1 MSESKKEAKPDG
13 KKKSDVV
20 KLAKGKVEDLV
31 LLAKV
36 AEKADRYEDMCELLS
51 EVVKKKKG
59 KLDAEERNILSV
71 AYKNVVGTKRASWR
85 TLNQQDTTDDNKT
98 YVEKFKSTVEN
109 ELTDKCDEILK
120 LLDDHLVA
128 ASKDEDDQ
136 EVHIF
141 YLKMK
146 GDYFRYLAEILPKVG
161 ETTDKEGKK
170 IGKYPLAAKD
180 AYNAAMKVAD
190 EKLDVTNPTRLG
202 LALNFSVCHYEIL
215 NSKQQACALAKKAF
229 DDAISKLDMLNDN
242 NYKDSTLIMQLLR
255 DNLTL
260 WTSEESNNQEEE
272 QED

>member
-1 MSESKKEAKPDG
+1 MSESKEAQKE
-13 KKKSDVV
+13 KSAVV

-59 KLDAEERNILSV
+59 TLDAEERNILSV

-85 TLNQQDTTDDNKT
+85 TLNQQDTTDENKK
-98 YVEKFKSTVEN
+98 YVEEFKTQVEN
-109 ELTDKCDEILK
+109 ELTKKCQEILD
-120 LLDDHLVA
+120 LLDEHLIK
-128 ASKDEDDQ
+128 ASKDGEDQ
-136 EVHIF
+136 EIHIF

-146 GDYFRYLAEILPKVG
+146 GDYFRYLAEILPNV
-161 ETTDKEGKK
+161 DNKK
-170 IGKYPLAAKD
+170 HPKNARE
-180 AYNAAMKVAD
+180 AYEKAMEVASD
-190 EKLDVTNPTRLG
+190 KLDVTNPTRLG
-202 LALNFSVCHYEIL
+202 LALNFSVCYYEIL
-215 NSKQQACALAKKAF
+215 EDKKKACSLAKKAF

-260 WTSEESNNQEEE
+260 WTSEETHNQEEE

>member
-1 MSESKKEAKPDG
+1 MSKVVALASADNKK
-13 KKKSDVV
+13 
-20 KLAKGKVEDLV
+20 EDLV

-51 EVVKKKKG
+51 EVVKIQKG
-59 KLDAEERNILSV
+59 DLDAEERNILSV

-85 TLNQQDTTDDNKT
+85 TLNQQESGDDNKK
-98 YVEKFKSTVEN
+98 YIDKFKKQVEN
-109 ELTDKCDEILK
+109 ELKDKCQEILD
-120 LLDDHLVA
+120 LLDEQLITF
-128 ASKDEDDQ
+128 SKTKKDDQ
-136 EVHIF
+136 PEVHIF

-146 GDYFRYLAEILPKVG
+146 GDYYRYLAEILP
-161 ETTDKEGKK
+161 EEGKEK
-170 IGKYPLAAKD
+170 DQKLGKYPNAAKD
-180 AYNAAMKVAD
+180 AYQAAMDVAS

-202 LALNFSVCHYEIL
+202 LALNFSVCYYEIL
-215 NSKQQACALAKKAF
+215 QDKSKACSLAKKAF

-260 WTSEESNNQEEE
+260 WTSEDTAVDEEP

>member
-1 MSESKKEAKPDG
+1 
-13 KKKSDVV
+13 V
-20 KLAKGKVEDLV
+20 KLASEDNKKEDLV

-51 EVVKKKKG
+51 AVVKIQKG

-85 TLNQQDTTDDNKT
+85 TLNQQESNDDNKT
-98 YVEKFKSTVEN
+98 YIQKFKTQVEE
-109 ELTDKCDEILK
+109 ELKDKCQEILD
-120 LLDDHLVA
+120 LLDKNLISH
-128 ASKDEDDQ
+128 SKSNKDGEP

-146 GDYFRYLAEILPKVG
+146 GDYYRYLAEILPEDGKVKQKDG
-161 ETTDKEGKK
+161 KEL
-170 IGKYPLAAKD
+170 GKYPIAARE
-180 AYNAAMKVAD
+180 AYAAAMKVAE

-202 LALNFSVCHYEIL
+202 LALNFSVCYYEIL
-215 NSKQQACALAKKAF
+215 QNKQQACKLAKKAF

-260 WTSEESNNQEEE
+260 WTSEENNGQEEQ